1 MIRVRKV
8 TIGGLFIAL
17 SVLIPQVF
25 HLLGSAQLGKLLL
38 PMHLPVLLGGFI
50 LGPVFGLIV
59 GAAAPLLSTIL
70 TGMPAFERLPFMLI
84 ELAAYGFISGLAYRT
99 LSFRKR
105 KFGVIISLVIAM
117 FLGRVIYALA
127 LFIAADFL
135 HMTGI
140 GASAVLESVI
150 TGIFGIIIQL
160 LLIPSLIF
168 VLERSGYYDKV
179 TGEGKKNVT

>member
-70 TGMPAFERLPFMLI
+70 TPFMVI